1 MALEGQITVS
11 TEQMRIQS
19 GEVKNLLNS
28 MTRQFTRLKETVNGT
43 SAYWTGDAGDTHRKQ
58 YMNRISLIEEM
69 LARYME
75 HVTDLEKMAGVYE
88 AAEKVAEQVSDSLPM
103 STLD

>member
-11 TEQMRIQS
+11 TEQMRSQS
-19 GEVKNLLNS
+19 DEVKNLLNT
-28 MTRQFTRLKETVNGT
+28 MTNRFEQLKETVNST
-43 SAYWTGDAGDTHRKQ
+43 SAYWTGEAGDAHRKQ
-58 YMNRISLIEEM
+58 YMSRVSLIEEM

-75 HVTDLEKMAGVYE
+75 HVTDLEKMAGVFESAE
-88 AAEKVAEQVSDSLPM
+88 AAAEQVSNSLPM